1 MQEGHIM
8 RKAIIYC
15 RSATADQQSNAQ
27 LSRQKEDCLAFAKA
41 HAYEVIEVIS
51 EAGFSGLDQ
60 ARQGLQKLMTLCDEN
75 EIKAVI
81 TRDIER
87 LSRDRH
93 HLNIL
98 MQTFADK
105 HIELV
110 TLNRF

>member
-1 MQEGHIM
+1 M

-27 LSRQKEDCLAFAKA
+27 LSRQQEDCLAHAEA

-60 ARQGLQKLMTLCDEN
+60 SRQGLQKLMALCDEQ
-75 EIKAVI
+75 ELKAVI

-93 HLNIL
+93 HINNL